1 MKIDVIQVTNTKLR
15 TTLRKILHPTKGKL
29 ILITSASVEEILE
42 KLYDAPPVGPL
53 RRTAF
58 DPEHGQLANSF
69 ACWGSWEGAE
79 DFGREEGEGQK
90 EEPRLAAEKEV

>member
-29 ILITSASVEEILE
+29 ILLTSASVEEILE

-69 ACWGSWEGAE
+69 ACWGSWVGAE
-79 DFGREEGEGQK
+79 DFGREEGEGKKEDKK
-90 EEPRLAAEKEV
+90 EEPRLA